1 MLLIIYNFLIMLNLM
16 DFAVNY
22 RSEYLG
28 HQIILVQLQ

>member
-16 DFAVNY
+16 YFAIDY

-28 HQIILVQLQ
+28 HQIILAQLQ